1 MGVTPC
7 FLVGLIGQAWSAY
20 SAFPADSWDGH

>member
-7 FLVGLIGQAWSAY
+7 SLVGLSGQAQSTY
-20 SAFPADSWDGH
+20 SAFPADSWDSH